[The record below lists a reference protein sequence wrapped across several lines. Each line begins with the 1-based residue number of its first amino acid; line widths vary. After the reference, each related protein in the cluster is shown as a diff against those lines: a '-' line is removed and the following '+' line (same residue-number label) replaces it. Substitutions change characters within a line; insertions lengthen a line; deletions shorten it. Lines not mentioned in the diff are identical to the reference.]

1 MFFCFKYR
9 REHGARL
16 IVTFKCNQEEMKK
29 EESFY
34 RVEGKD
40 LKTGINGD

>member
-1 MFFCFKYR
+1 MSFCFKCR

-16 IVTFKCNQEEMKK
+16 IVTFKSGGDEK
-29 EESFY
+29 EESFL

-40 LKTGINGD
+40 LKT